1 MRARSAWATT
11 PTSAPRSSTIGRR
24 RTCSRPMRAI
34 ASSTESL
41 GPQVFT
47 PPDITSLT
55 GASAARPSATWRMA
69 MSRSVT
75 TPTRRPRVSA
85 PPTRSTTG
93 TIPTSSSFMRRAA
106 SDTGVSGV
114 TVHGFFVMSS
124 EIFIVL
130 HLGMSP
136 LGPRDSGQAD
146 AARASDVPNS
156 GRWRIDSDDTP
167 DDHSR
172 VTQSRALVPDLKQAS
187 AKDVLELARKLNVRF
202 LRLQFTDILG
212 VNKNVEIPA
221 SQFEKALAGDIM
233 FDGSSIEG
241 FVRIEESDML
251 LAPDLSTF
259 RIFPWGD
266 PESRVGRLIC
276 DVNLADGSP
285 FAGDPRGALKR
296 VIADAASMGY
306 TMNAGMEAEFF
317 MFKRGPNGEP
327 TTQTHDV
334 GAYFDLAPVDLG
346 EEARRAVV
354 HDLELMGFEV
364 EAAHHEVAHGQHEI
378 DFRYADALKTA
389 DNIATFR
396 FVVKHVATQFGLL
409 ASFMPKPIYGQNG
422 SGMHAHQSLFKGKD
436 NAFWDAK
443 AEWELSK
450 TALHYIGGLLRHARG
465 MCAITNPLV
474 NSYKRLVPGY
484 EAPVNV
490 AWSMRNRS
498 PLIRV
503 PDRRG
508 LGTRNELRSPDP
520 AANPY
525 LALAVMLAAGLD
537 GIETNADHREPVNEN
552 IWEMSFREK
561 RRLRIDDLPHDLNE
575 ALDELEKDDVITSAL
590 GAHIATNFL
599 EAKRQEWR
607 DYITQVTQWERD
619 NYLLKY

>member
-1 MRARSAWATT
+1 VSRKAYAGRVDGVLH
-11 PTSAPRSSTIGRR
+11 PAPIH
-24 RTCSRPMRAI
+24 
-34 ASSTESL
+34 L
-41 GPQVFT
+41 
-47 PPDITSLT
+47 SLT
-55 GASAARPSATWRMA
+55 RPFRIEDPLSSRSRSLTPDTAGASKT
-69 MSRSVT
+69 
-75 TPTRRPRVSA
+75 
-85 PPTRSTTG
+85 
-93 TIPTSSSFMRRAA
+93 
-106 SDTGVSGV
+106 
-114 TVHGFFVMSS
+114 
-124 EIFIVL
+124 
-130 HLGMSP
+130 
-136 LGPRDSGQAD
+136 
-146 AARASDVPNS
+146 
-156 GRWRIDSDDTP
+156 
-167 DDHSR
+167 
-172 VTQSRALVPDLKQAS
+172 
-187 AKDVLELARKLNVRF
+187 DVLELTDKLNVRF
-202 LRLQFTDILG
+202 MRLQFTDILG
-212 VNKNVEIPA
+212 VNKNVEIPS

-251 LAPDLSTF
+251 LSPDLDTF
-259 RIFPWGD
+259 LVFPWGD
-266 PESRVGRLIC
+266 PESRICRLIC
-276 DVNLADGSP
+276 DIRTPSGEP
-285 FAGDPRGALKR
+285 FAGDPRGTLKSVLAR
-296 VIADAASMGY
+296 AMSMGF

-317 MFKRGPNGEP
+317 LFKPNALGEAS
-327 TTQTHDV
+327 TTTHDV
-334 GAYFDLAPVDLG
+334 GGYFDLAPADLG
-346 EEARRAVV
+346 EDARRAMV
-354 HDLELMGFEV
+354 DTLERLGFEV

-409 ASFMPKPIYGQNG
+409 ASFMPKPIFGQNG
-422 SGMHAHQSLFKGKD
+422 SGMHTHQSLFRGRD
-436 NAFWDAK
+436 NAFWDQT

-508 LGTRNELRSPDP
+508 LGTRLELRSPDP

-537 GIETNADHREPVNEN
+537 GVDTNADYREPVNEN

-575 ALDELEKDDVITSAL
+575 ALDELEKDDVITGAL
-590 GAHIATNFL
+590 GKHITSHFV

-607 DYITQVTQWERD
+607 DYITQVSAWELES
-619 NYLLKY
+619 YLAKY